1 MMRIAGLIALMLTT
15 IAFVSACSSSMMEG
29 PTPRPASSYRMGPS
43 GAPGEL
49 PPGVY

>member
-1 MMRIAGLIALMLTT
+1 MMRIAGLIALML
-15 IAFVSACSSSMMEG
+15 IAVAFASACSSSMTQG
-29 PTPRPASSYRMGPS
+29 PPARQDSTYRMGPS